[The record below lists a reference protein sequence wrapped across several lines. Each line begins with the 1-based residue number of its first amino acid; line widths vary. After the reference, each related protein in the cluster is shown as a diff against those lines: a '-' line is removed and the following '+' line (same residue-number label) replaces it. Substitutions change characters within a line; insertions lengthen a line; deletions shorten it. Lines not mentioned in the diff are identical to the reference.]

1 LQDYYYVRGFTPFAG
16 SLLASA
22 PDSHLETIVG
32 GIAALND
39 ELAWFKE
46 TAQKR
51 GCDVTII
58 GRWAEAAAAGLW
70 AGVAAAHGVTVAAA
84 HAAAAAA
91 VAAAALGRLMAA
103 CSEQCNTTA
112 VAVTLRH

>member
-32 GIAALND
+32 GIAALTD
-39 ELAWFKE
+39 ELAWFKD

-51 GCDVTII
+51 GCDVTIH
-58 GRWAEAAAAGLW
+58 GRAQGFGPHSSNAAATAS
-70 AGVAAAHGVTVAAA
+70 AVQCISRAA
-84 HAAAAAA
+84 
-91 VAAAALGRLMAA
+91 
-103 CSEQCNTTA
+103 EQYT
-112 VAVTLRH
+112 

>member
-1 LQDYYYVRGFTPFAG
+1 VQDYYYVHAPQTSSFTQTASASHALLHSQQSSHFSRCTACCAACRLLGCLQDYYYVRGFTPFAG

-22 PDSHLETIVG
+22 PDSHLETIVS
-32 GIAALND
+32 GIAALTD

-58 GRWAEAAAAGLW
+58 GGLGEGW
-70 AGVAAAHGVTVAAA
+70 V
-84 HAAAAAA
+84 
-91 VAAAALGRLMAA
+91 M
-103 CSEQCNTTA
+103 C
-112 VAVTLRH
+112 

>member
-1 LQDYYYVRGFTPFAG
+1 MLPCCRAACCLQDYYYVRGFTPFAG

-32 GIAALND
+32 GIAALTD
-39 ELAWFKE
+39 ELAWFKD

-58 GRWAEAAAAGLW
+58 GEAQGMRTKL
-70 AGVAAAHGVTVAAA
+70 
-84 HAAAAAA
+84 
-91 VAAAALGRLMAA
+91 LQQQQQQR
-103 CSEQCNTTA
+103 Q
-112 VAVTLRH
+112 